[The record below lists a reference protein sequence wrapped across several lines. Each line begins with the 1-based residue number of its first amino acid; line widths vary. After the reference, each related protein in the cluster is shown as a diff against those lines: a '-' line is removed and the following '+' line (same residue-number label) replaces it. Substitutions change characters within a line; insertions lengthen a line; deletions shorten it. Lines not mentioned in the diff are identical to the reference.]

1 MVFLWRANDNQFI
14 LAGPIS
20 SDTFARREKKKKNLL
35 EGVHVAYFQ
44 DGNVYESPEN
54 SGLGCQI
61 GNLSFRLVTS
71 SNEHLAFEIL
81 KRDPRHA

>member
-1 MVFLWRANDNQFI
+1 MVFLWRVNDNQFI

-20 SDTFARREKKKKNLL
+20 SDTFARRTKNLL

-44 DGNVYESPEN
+44 NGNVYESPEN

-61 GNLSFRLVTS
+61 GNLSFATR
-71 SNEHLAFEIL
+71 HIL
-81 KRDPRHA
+81 KRASRIRNPET

>member
-1 MVFLWRANDNQFI
+1 MVFLWRVNDNQFI

-20 SDTFARREKKKKNLL
+20 SDTFARRTKNLL

-44 DGNVYESPEN
+44 NGNVYESPEN